1 MLGSIISLD
10 HWCIKKSGLN
20 LSIIGLLI
28 GVRKW
33 PSKALRRIFR
43 LLPSCMGDLNFRRKR
58 SQLKLSPG
66 ERVRVTLTPCE

>member
-43 LLPSCMGDLNFRRKR
+43 LLPSW
-58 SQLKLSPG
+58 
-66 ERVRVTLTPCE
+66 EI